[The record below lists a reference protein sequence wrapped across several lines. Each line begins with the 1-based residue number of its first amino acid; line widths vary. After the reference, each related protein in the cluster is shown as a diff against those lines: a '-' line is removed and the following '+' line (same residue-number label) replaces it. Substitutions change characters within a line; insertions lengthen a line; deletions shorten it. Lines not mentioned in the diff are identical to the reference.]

1 MIHKVTK
8 TYYSLSCDRCG
19 CTLENDEADDGLFA
33 DYADM
38 EDKALNEGWQEVDG
52 HYLCGECV
60 NYKNKPYFE
69 ED

>member
-1 MIHKVTK
+1 MIQEVTK

-19 CTLENDEADDGLFA
+19 YTLENDETDDGLFE

-38 EDKALNEGWQEVDG
+38 EDKALNEGWREVDS

>member
-1 MIHKVTK
+1 MIHEVTK

-19 CTLENDEADDGLFA
+19 CALENDETDDGLFE

-38 EDKALNEGWQEVDG
+38 EDKALNEGWREVDG
-52 HYLCGECV
+52 HYLCDECM

>member
-1 MIHKVTK
+1 MIQEITK

-19 CTLENDEADDGLFA
+19 CTLENNETDDGLFE

-38 EDKALNEGWQEVDG
+38 EDKALNEGWREVDD
-52 HYLCGECV
+52 HYLCDECM

>member
-1 MIHKVTK
+1 MIHEVTK

-19 CTLENDEADDGLFA
+19 CALENDETDNGLFE

-38 EDKALNEGWQEVDG
+38 EDKALNEGWQEVDD
-52 HYLCGECV
+52 HYLCDECM

>member
-1 MIHKVTK
+1 MIQEVTN
-8 TYYSLSCDRCG
+8 TYYSLSCDRCS
-19 CTLENDEADDGLFA
+19 CTLEHDETDDGLFE

-38 EDKALNEGWQEVDG
+38 EDKALNEGWREVDG

>member
-1 MIHKVTK
+1 MIQEVTK

-19 CTLENDEADDGLFA
+19 YTLENDETDDGLFE

-38 EDKALNEGWQEVDG
+38 EDKALNEGWREVDD
-52 HYLCGECV
+52 HYLCDECM

>member
-19 CTLENDEADDGLFA
+19 CAFENDETDDNLFEEFT
-33 DYADM
+33 DM
-38 EDKALNEGWQEVDG
+38 EDKALNEGWQEVDD
-52 HYLCGECV
+52 HYLCGECL

>member
-19 CTLENDEADDGLFA
+19 CTLENDEADDGLFE

-38 EDKALNEGWQEVDG
+38 EEKALNEGWQEVDG
-52 HYLCGECV
+52 H
-60 NYKNKPYFE
+60 
-69 ED
+69 

>member
-1 MIHKVTK
+1 MIQEVTK

-19 CTLENDEADDGLFA
+19 YTLENDETGDGLFE

-38 EDKALNEGWQEVDG
+38 EHKALNEGWREVDG

>member
-1 MIHKVTK
+1 MIQEITK

-19 CTLENDEADDGLFA
+19 CALENDETDDGLFE

-38 EDKALNEGWQEVDG
+38 EHKALNGGWQEVDG

-69 ED
+69 EG

>member
-1 MIHKVTK
+1 MIQEVTK

-19 CTLENDEADDGLFA
+19 YTLENDETDDGLFE

-38 EDKALNEGWQEVDG
+38 EHKALNEGWQEVDG
-52 HYLCGECV
+52 HYLCDECV

>member
-1 MIHKVTK
+1 MIQEITK
-8 TYYSLSCDRCG
+8 TYYAISCDRCG
-19 CTLENDEADDGLFA
+19 YTLENDETDDGLFE
-33 DYADM
+33 DYAGM
-38 EDKALNEGWQEVDG
+38 EDKALNEGWREVDG